1 MGRQNVT
8 RIGRKKLVKKEM
20 KNHYNKKMKS

>member
-8 RIGRKKLVKKEM
+8 RIGRKKLIKKEI
-20 KNHYNKKMKS
+20 KNYYNRKMKS